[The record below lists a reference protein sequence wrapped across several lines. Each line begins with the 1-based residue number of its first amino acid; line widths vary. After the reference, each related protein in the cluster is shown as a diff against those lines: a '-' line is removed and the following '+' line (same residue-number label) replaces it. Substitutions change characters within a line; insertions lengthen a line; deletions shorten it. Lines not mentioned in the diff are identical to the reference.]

1 MGKGEALAHR
11 NAFRLGSDGSP
22 GRAPGRFGVLI
33 LRLDLRLAAEEI
45 ELLREQVEYGHHVQ
59 QCQSDVLWNDSV
71 EELHS
76 VGSLSPAC
84 AAQVRNLCRIPSI
97 LATPSSS
104 VPVSEPGRGPLLPP
118 HPARW
123 SLPFL
128 RKLAQ
133 KKTLKKQ
140 KPLSPPGLEIGNFG
154 YGERAEMAM

>member
-1 MGKGEALAHR
+1 MGEGEALAQ

-22 GRAPGRFGVLI
+22 GRAPGRFGALV

-45 ELLREQVEYGHHVQ
+45 ELLREQVEYGDHVQ

-84 AAQVRNLCRIPSI
+84 AAQVRNLCRIPST

-104 VPVSEPGRGPLLPP
+104 VPVSEPGRPVVAPP
-118 HPARW
+118 PR
-123 SLPFL
+123 SLVFAFF
-128 RKLAQ
+128 AQ
-133 KKTLKKQ
+133 VAPKKDVEKTE
-140 KPLSPPGLEIGNFG
+140 PLSRRVGKSEISAMA
-154 YGERAEMAM
+154 RAELAE